1 MEKENLIL
9 VNAYACNSIILKGL
23 IDYLNNFFKVYYIDL
38 PGFTKKE
45 RKIKKI
51 TINSYTKYLE
61 DKINELNLKHY
72 IIGGIS
78 FGFVIASNVN
88 LDKKCKGVFAF
99 EPYTNSKAI
108 IFNKITIK
116 FLITLID
123 LVSTFQYQNTIWKN
137 KLFWKFFST
146 LHYPEKIIPIVR
158 EEIDP
163 ETFFEIG
170 KIILKNT
177 KRIKF
182 HPLPYA
188 VLVNKNDGIVSP
200 DYTVNLFKKNVKK
213 LLIHELDSVHYPDN
227 LSERYFEKIFPPK
240 KVEEVLSF
248 FSI

>member
-1 MEKENLIL
+1 
-9 VNAYACNSIILKGL
+9 
-23 IDYLNNFFKVYYIDL
+23 L

-45 RKIKKI
+45 RKINKT

-61 DKINELNLKHY
+61 NKINELNLKHY

-78 FGFVIASNVN
+78 FGFVIANSVN

-99 EPYTNSKAI
+99 EPYTNSKSI
-108 IFNKITIK
+108 LFNKITVK
-116 FLITLID
+116 FLISLID
-123 LVSTFQYQNTIWKN
+123 TVSVFQAQNTIWKN
-137 KLFWKFFST
+137 KLFWKLFSR
-146 LHYPEKIIPIVR
+146 LHFPEKIIPIVK

-182 HPLPYA
+182 HSKPYV
-188 VLVNKNDGIVSP
+188 VLINKYDDIVSP

-213 LLIHELDSVHYPDN
+213 LLVHELDSVHYPNN
-227 LSERYFEKIFPPK
+227 LSEKYFEKIFPPE
-240 KVEEVLSF
+240 KVEEVISF
-248 FSI
+248 FAKNNR